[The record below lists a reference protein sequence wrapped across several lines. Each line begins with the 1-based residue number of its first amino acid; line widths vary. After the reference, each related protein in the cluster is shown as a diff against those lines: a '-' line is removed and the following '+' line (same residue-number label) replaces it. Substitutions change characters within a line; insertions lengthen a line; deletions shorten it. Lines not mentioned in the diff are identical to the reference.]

1 MSGHDVRS
9 LVANEFAVE
18 EKYRQSLADRHSRLK
33 GQLGQLTPNTWTSES
48 SLEAAKDGILIGRVA
63 LIESDEEFLEGH
75 RDFYIGTTH
84 HETESYRVFSWAA
97 PVACTYFRKS
107 DDHHEWCDQVA
118 AVRVLAHQF
127 DKIVDL
133 EDEIFVEEE
142 STDLFPFLQLHV
154 PKAPRFPSPSTTA
167 SPPAEPPPARVFP
180 AQAAPV
186 TQSEP
191 DVTEARAVEKLEKAS
206 PTLDVRA
213 PDLLRRQLAA
223 PKGVSMS
230 SVLATLQ
237 PDQYDAIVK
246 PASWSKVL
254 QGHPGTGKTVIGA
267 HRAAYLLNSWAPK
280 ESQPRGHVL
289 LLGPTA
295 EYVKHVK
302 GVLRD
307 LVDDSTRYSV
317 RSVPSLLEELA
328 GLPQSNI
335 PTQSG
340 SLQNVSQELARL
352 IDKALANAKENSE
365 GEAPREADVYAE
377 LRWFVSQPPE
387 EGLDGEWFQYLRAL
401 PETLGALRKTGVSTY
416 RSLLAY
422 IGVRTNRTADPGHI
436 IVDEAQ
442 DIHPIEWEILGRLG
456 NQGGWTIL
464 GDLNQRRTDHTFNS
478 WNDVAELLGIEDDSG
493 EAPLSILENGYR
505 STAQIIKFA
514 NQLLPS
520 RERKLTSFQ
529 QDGEKP
535 QITKVP
541 SKTGIYAAS
550 MEAANDL
557 SDEVGSGSIAVIT
570 VSPGDFRKVL
580 VKREWQNDP
589 ADQSFWTKGG
599 QKLRLLPPDRARG
612 LEFDAVVVIEPAD
625 FPENFG
631 RQGTLYTA
639 LTRANR
645 KLTVVH
651 NRALPQGLR
660 A

>member
-1 MSGHDVRS
+1 LTEGD
-9 LVANEFAVE
+9 
-18 EKYRQSLADRHSRLK
+18 EKF
-33 GQLGQLTPNTWTSES
+33 LG
-48 SLEAAKDGILIGRVA
+48 
-63 LIESDEEFLEGH
+63 GH

-84 HETESYRVFSWAA
+84 YETDSYRVFSWAA

-107 DDHHEWCDQVA
+107 NDHHEWCDQVA

-142 STDLFPFLQLHV
+142 STDLFPFLPLQV
-154 PKAPRFPSPSTTA
+154 PKAPRFPSTSTNA
-167 SPPAEPPPARVFP
+167 SPPAEAPPPRTFP
-180 AQAAPV
+180 AQAGPV
-186 TQSEP
+186 TRSDA
-191 DVTEARAVEKLEKAS
+191 DVTEARAVEKFEESS
-206 PTLDVRA
+206 PTTDVRA

-246 PASWSKVL
+246 PASWSQVL

-267 HRAAYLLNSWAPK
+267 HRAAYLLNSRAPK
-280 ESQPRGHVL
+280 ESRPRGHVL

-295 EYVKHVK
+295 EYVKHVE

-307 LVDDSTRYSV
+307 LVDDATRYSV

-335 PTQSG
+335 PTQSV
-340 SLQNVSQELARL
+340 SLQNVSEELARL
-352 IDKALANAKENSE
+352 IDKALANAKENSQ
-365 GEAPREADVYAE
+365 GEAPREADVYAK
-377 LRWFVSQPPE
+377 LRGFVSQPPQ

-401 PETLGALRKTGVSTY
+401 PETLGALRKKRISSH

-436 IVDEAQ
+436 IIDEAQ

-456 NQGGWTIL
+456 NRGGWTIL
-464 GDLNQRRTDHTFNS
+464 GDLNQRRTDHTFSS
-478 WNDVAELLGIEDDSG
+478 WNNVAELLGIKDGSG

-529 QDGEKP
+529 QDGERP
-535 QITKVP
+535 HVTKVP
-541 SKTGIYAAS
+541 SKTGVYAAS
-550 MEAANDL
+550 MEAASDL

-570 VSPGDFRKVL
+570 VSPGEFRKVL

-589 ADQSFWTKGG
+589 ADQSFWTKGR

-645 KLTVVH
+645 KLAVVH
-651 NRALPQGLR
+651 NRALPQGMR

>member
-1 MSGHDVRS
+1 VTGHDVES

-18 EKYRQSLADRHSRLK
+18 EKYRQSLADRHS
-33 GQLGQLTPNTWTSES
+33 QLQGELRQLAPNTWTRVSP
-48 SLEAAKDGILIGRVA
+48 LDAARDGILIGRVA
-63 LIESDEEFLEGH
+63 LTEGDDEFLDGH

-107 DDHHEWCDQVA
+107 DGHHEWCDQVA

-127 DKIVDL
+127 DEIVDL
-133 EDEIFVEEE
+133 EDEIFVEEK
-142 STDLFPFLQLHV
+142 STDLFPFLQLQV
-154 PKAPRFPSPSTTA
+154 PKAPRFPSTSATA
-167 SPPAEPPPARVFP
+167 SPPPRTSPTRAE
-180 AQAAPV
+180 PV
-186 TQSEP
+186 TQS
-191 DVTEARAVEKLEKAS
+191 DAAGTEVRAVEKLKESS
-206 PTLDVRA
+206 PSTDVRV

-246 PASWSKVL
+246 PASWSQVL

-307 LVDDSTRYSV
+307 LVDDSSRYSV

-335 PTQSG
+335 PTQSV

-352 IDKALANAKENSE
+352 IDQALANAKENSE
-365 GEAPREADVYAE
+365 GEAPRGADVYAE
-377 LRWFVSQPPE
+377 LRWFVSQPPQ

-401 PETLGALRKTGVSTY
+401 PETLGALKKNGISSY
-416 RSLLAY
+416 RGLLAY

-436 IVDEAQ
+436 IIDEAQ

-456 NQGGWTIL
+456 NQGGWTVL

-478 WNDVAELLGIEDDSG
+478 WNNVAELLGIEDDSG
-493 EAPLSILENGYR
+493 EVPLSILENGYR

-535 QITKVP
+535 LITKVP
-541 SKTGIYAAS
+541 SRTGLYAAS
-550 MEAANDL
+550 LEAASDL

-570 VSPGDFRKVL
+570 VSPGEFRKVL

-589 ADQSFWTKGG
+589 ADQSFWVKGR

-631 RQGTLYTA
+631 RQGTLYTE

-645 KLTVVH
+645 KLIVVH
-651 NRALPQGLR
+651 NRALPQGMRL
-660 A
+660 

>member
-1 MSGHDVRS
+1 MTGRDVGS

-33 GQLGQLTPNTWTSES
+33 GQLAQLAPNTWTSNL
-48 SLEAAKDGILIGRVA
+48 SLDAAKDGILIGRVA
-63 LIESDEEFLEGH
+63 LTEGDDDFLDGH

-107 DDHHEWCDQVA
+107 DDHHEWCDRVA

-133 EDEIFVEEE
+133 EDEIFVEEK
-142 STDLFPFLQLHV
+142 STDLFPFLQLQV
-154 PKAPRFPSPSTTA
+154 PKAPRFPATSTTE
-167 SPPAEPPPARVFP
+167 SPPAEPPPPRTSPTRAEP
-180 AQAAPV
+180 L
-186 TQSEP
+186 TQSDVEVIEP
-191 DVTEARAVEKLEKAS
+191 RAVEKFEESS
-206 PTLDVRA
+206 PSTGVRV

-246 PASWSKVL
+246 PASWSQVL

-295 EYVKHVK
+295 EYVKHVQ

-317 RSVPSLLEELA
+317 RSVPSVLEELA

-335 PTQSG
+335 PTQSV

-365 GEAPREADVYAE
+365 GETPREADVYAE
-377 LRWFVSQPPE
+377 LRWFVSQPPQ

-401 PETLGALRKTGVSTY
+401 PETLGALRKTGVSSY

-422 IGVRTNRTADPGHI
+422 IGVRTNRTPDPGHI
-436 IVDEAQ
+436 IIDEAQ

-478 WNDVAELLGIEDDSG
+478 WNNVAELLGIEDDSG

-529 QDGEKP
+529 QDGERP
-535 QITKVP
+535 QVTKVP
-541 SKTGIYAAS
+541 SKTRIYAAS
-550 MEAANDL
+550 MEAASDL
-557 SDEVGSGSIAVIT
+557 SDKVGSGSIAVIT

-589 ADQSFWTKGG
+589 ADQSFWIKGR

-645 KLTVVH
+645 ILTVVH
-651 NRALPQGLR
+651 NRALPQGMR

>member
-1 MSGHDVRS
+1 MTGQDVKS
-9 LVANEFAVE
+9 LVANEVAVE
-18 EKYRQSLADRHSRLK
+18 EKYRQALADRHSRLE
-33 GQLGQLTPNTWTSES
+33 GQVRQLTPNTWTSDS
-48 SLEAAKDGILIGRVA
+48 SFGSAKDGILIGRVA
-63 LIESDEEFLEGH
+63 LAEGDEEFLDGH

-84 HETESYRVFSWAA
+84 HETNSYRVFSWAA

-107 DDHHEWCDQVA
+107 DGHHEWCDQVA

-127 DKIVDL
+127 EKIVDL
-133 EDEIFVEEE
+133 EDEIFVDEEPPN
-142 STDLFPFLQLHV
+142 LFPFLQLQV
-154 PKAPRFPSPSTTA
+154 PKAPRLPLPLTTTV
-167 SPPAEPPPARVFP
+167 PPAEANPQQAFP
-180 AQAAPV
+180 TPKKPV
-186 TQSEP
+186 KRSNP
-191 DVTEARAVEKLEKAS
+191 GATEGRAVAKLEES
-206 PTLDVRA
+206 VPSGDVRA

-223 PKGVSMS
+223 PKGVSMA

-237 PDQYDAIVK
+237 PDQYDTIVK
-246 PASWSKVL
+246 PASWSQVL

-280 ESQPRGHVL
+280 DSQPRGNVL

-307 LVDDSTRYSV
+307 LVDDATRYSV
-317 RSVPSLLEELA
+317 RSIPSLLEELA

-335 PTQSG
+335 PTQSV

-352 IDKALANAKENSE
+352 IDQALANAKENSE

-377 LRWFVSQPPE
+377 LRWFVSEPPK
-387 EGLDGEWFQYLRAL
+387 EGLEGEWFRYLRAL
-401 PETLGALRKTGVSTY
+401 PETLGALRKEGVSSY

-456 NQGGWTIL
+456 NLGGWTIL

-478 WNDVAELLGIEDDSG
+478 WNDVAELLGIENDSG

-514 NQLLPS
+514 NQLLPT
-520 RERKLTSFQ
+520 RERKLISFQ

-535 QITKVP
+535 LVTRAP
-541 SKTGIYAAS
+541 SIREIYAVS
-550 MEAANDL
+550 LEAAEGL
-557 SDEVGSGSIAVIT
+557 EKEVGSGSIAVIT
-570 VSPGDFRKVL
+570 VSPGEFRKTL
-580 VKREWQNDP
+580 LKREWQNDP
-589 ADQSFWTKGG
+589 ADQSFWKKGQ

-645 KLTVVH
+645 KLIVVRH
-651 NRALPQGLR
+651 RALPQGMR